1 MDHISLTITLL
12 LSLLLILI
20 LQLIQLFRKPHPT
33 NQPQLLVME
42 KKLDRLETLLSE
54 QLSLQRREM
63 SAQLAGLQQ
72 ALLTAVNGI
81 SQVQL
86 EQLKG
91 MSESNRQAITAF
103 NQSMG
108 EKLAAFS
115 TQFDKNMEAL
125 LFTQKE
131 RFAQID
137 ARQAELIASN
147 EKKLE
152 QMRETVDEKLQ
163 KTLNERLGQSFELV
177 GKQLENVQKGLGEM
191 QVLAQDV
198 GGLKKVLNNV
208 KMRGGLGEVRL
219 SMLLEQ
225 ILAPDQYA
233 ANVKTKHGSA
243 DLVEFAIKLPGRD
256 DASGPV
262 YLPVDAKFPQEK
274 YIQLADAYEL
284 GDAKTI
290 EAASRELE
298 AVIKKMARDVRDKYI
313 DPPYTTEFGIIF
325 LPFEGVYAEVIR
337 RSDLMEQLQRDY
349 RVVVTGPATLAAML
363 NSLQMGFRTLAI
375 QKRSGEVWKILGQVK
390 TEFGK
395 FGGLLEKAQK
405 NLHTASSTIDE
416 LVGTR
421 TKAIERRLREVEAL
435 PSDSQSRDNSLTE
448 KSGEEVGE

>member
-1 MDHISLTITLL
+1 MDYMSITITLL
-12 LSLLLILI
+12 LSLLLIL
-20 LQLIQLFRKPHPT
+20 QLVLLLRKVGPS

-42 KKLDRLETLLSE
+42 KKIDRLETLFTE
-54 QLSLQRREM
+54 QLSLQRRETN
-63 SAQLAGLQQ
+63 AQLASLQQ
-72 ALLTAVNGI
+72 SVLTALSGL
-81 SQVQL
+81 SQLQL

-91 MSESNRQAITAF
+91 MSESNRQSIAAF

-115 TQFDKNMEAL
+115 TQFDKHIDAL
-125 LFTQKE
+125 LSTQKE

-163 KTLNERLGQSFELV
+163 KTLNERLGHSFELV

-191 QVLAQDV
+191 QVLAHDV

-225 ILAPDQYA
+225 VLAPDQYA
-233 ANVKTKHGSA
+233 ANVKTKQGSS
-243 DLVEFAIKLPGRD
+243 DVVEFAIKLPGRD
-256 DASGPV
+256 DGSGPV
-262 YLPVDAKFPQEK
+262 YLPIDAKFPQEK
-274 YIQLADAYEL
+274 YIQLADAYEA

-290 EAASRELE
+290 ESASKELE
-298 AVIKKMARDVRDKYI
+298 AVVKKMAKDVRDKYI
-313 DPPYTTEFGIIF
+313 DPPHTTEFGIIF

-337 RSDLMEQLQRDY
+337 RSDLIEQLQRDY

-405 NLHTASSTIDE
+405 NIHTASSTLDE

-421 TKAIERRLREVEAL
+421 TKAIERKLREVDAL
-435 PSDSQSRDNSLTE
+435 PSDTG
-448 KSGEEVGE
+448 KEE